1 MNIQL
6 AKDAL
11 TGNYTKPNIFL
22 CEADKSK
29 ICKLETSDTKF
40 SAKFNSYSEISFEVG
55 RVYNDLITGETK
67 IFPYYDKIE
76 ALRLIYI
83 ENVGYFETYI
93 TMAQLVR

>member
-29 ICKLETSDTKF
+29 ICKLAKKNRGVF
-40 SAKFNSYSEISFEVG
+40 SK
-55 RVYNDLITGETK
+55 
-67 IFPYYDKIE
+67 
-76 ALRLIYI
+76 AL
-83 ENVGYFETYI
+83 
-93 TMAQLVR
+93 